1 MIILRPEAAQIV
13 ISSTWRVL
21 SRPNGKGF
29 LAFSLT
35 EMLIVVALLSTLA
48 AIALPMYGDYLND
61 VRVMKAEFQLRTLAD
76 AIDDYDQLHGCLPN
90 SLDELDEKVPRTD
103 PWGSPYQYLKIRES
117 GRVLG
122 KSNRTKAP
130 AGARKDRWMVPLN
143 LDYDLYSKGKDKKS
157 QPPLTA
163 GASHD
168 DVIRAMEGGY
178 FGLASKY

>member
-13 ISSTWRVL
+13 ISSIWRVL
-21 SRPNGKGF
+21 SRPNGQRF

-48 AIALPMYGDYLND
+48 AIAIPLYGDCMND
-61 VRVMKAEFQLRTLAD
+61 IRIMKAEMQLRTLAD
-76 AIDDYDQLHGCLPN
+76 AIDDYDQLHGSYPA
-90 SLDELDEKVPRTD
+90 SLDDLDAKVPRTD

-122 KSNRTKAP
+122 KSDRIKAP
-130 AGARKDRWMVPLN
+130 AGARKDRFMVPLN
-143 LDYDLYSKGKDKKS
+143 LDFDLYSKGKDKNS

-163 GASHD
+163 GASYD

-178 FGLASKY
+178 YGLAGKY